1 MALDLKAL
9 LAAKKAAKAEDIRSL
24 EPSLEPVQAQAVM
37 VEDTI
42 KAEDKAEAA
51 SNNQSSIE
59 PSSPSNP
66 VSNEEQK
73 AKPANSNLALLLA
86 AKAKAAQ
93 NVQAK
98 KEEVQTE
105 LSAKQEQAK
114 PKESIQDKLAA
125 LKAKSAAKA
134 LASEQVVTEQ
144 VANSLVAMAAQVQKE
159 EDRDDEQTTTI
170 HDVIEIAG
178 KYYTLAELLG
188 EIAKLEKLTAK
199 VKIKSMEDRLATF
212 RWKASELEELI
223 SAHIYKNHVTK
234 EADVVSEASAIEK
247 AVKETF
253 SLDIDLNEQQLLAS
267 ELAMAGKSFCLI
279 GPAGSGKTTAQR
291 AVGKALLDQGK
302 LKPCSFKAPGSRAR
316 LHGLSF
322 AAVAFTRRASANLQK
337 AIFKDPSLQKA
348 FQYSVRTI
356 HSLLEFEPVQFFDE
370 EKNRMSMRFVPQ
382 KGLTDKLDITHLV
395 IEEASMVGLDLWY
408 QLYDALKENV
418 QIIFIGDINQLPPV
432 FGPSILNYAL
442 VQLPVVELTQVYRQK
457 EGSEVLDAAHAIL
470 RGETP
475 IFGNKCSLIEGKSTT
490 QVGQEKMSIALSTMF
505 KQWEASGFYDPE
517 EDIILSPW
525 NKQALGTENLNKWV
539 AQFLGEKRKAVVH
552 EIIAG
557 FNKLYLAVGDK
568 VMYEKMDGVVVR
580 IVDNLDYVGT
590 RPQPASTA
598 LSRFGYMAFGKET
611 EDYVDILDDTA
622 GAATS
627 AELDKI
633 LLNYENFDIDSLQTE
648 RKMQSSHIVVLAMDS
663 GEEVTLSGA
672 GDFSPSSFTMGYVLT
687 VHKAQGC
694 EFRKVFGI
702 LHKDHGSM
710 LFRELV
716 YTLATRAR
724 DELHIIAKSWVLSKG
739 ITNQRIKGN
748 TIKEKI
754 DFFNKGLLDKQ
765 PEREVLCTI

>member
-1 MALDLKAL
+1 MAISIKEMMAARKAL
-9 LAAKKAAKAEDIRSL
+9 AAAKEQSAGNL
-24 EPSLEPVQAQAVM
+24 EPSLEPVQAQAVKG
-37 VEDTI
+37 VDTI
-42 KAEDKAEAA
+42 QAEAA
-51 SNNQSSIE
+51 SVASNSQSSIE
-59 PSSPSNP
+59 PSSPSSP

-86 AKAKAAQ
+86 AKAKATQ
-93 NVQAK
+93 SVQAK
-98 KEEVQTE
+98 KEEIQTE

-125 LKAKSAAKA
+125 LKAKIAAKA

-144 VANSLVAMAAQVQKE
+144 VANSLVAMAAQIQQ
-159 EDRDDEQTTTI
+159 DEQSVQEDTTTI

-223 SAHIYKNHVTK
+223 SSKIYKEHVTK
-234 EADVVSEASAIEK
+234 EADPSVIEK
-247 AVKETF
+247 AIKETF

-291 AVGKALLDQGK
+291 AVGKALLDQGR
-302 LKPCSFKAPGSRAR
+302 LKPCSFKASGSKDR
-316 LHGLSF
+316 LHGLSL

-408 QLYDALKENV
+408 QLYDALNENV

-442 VQLPVVELTQVYRQK
+442 VQLPVVELTQVYRQR
-457 EGSEVLDAAHAIL
+457 EGSEVLDAAHSIL

-475 IFGNKCSLIEGKSTT
+475 IFGNKCSLIEGKSPT

-539 AQFLGEKRKAVVH
+539 AQFLGEKRKAIVH

-598 LSRFGYMAFGKET
+598 LSRFGYMAFGKEA

-622 GAATS
+622 EAATS

-672 GDFSPSSFTMGYVLT
+672 GDFGPASFTMGYVLT

-710 LFRELV
+710 LFRELI